1 KGAFCK
7 GLKITM
13 ALRIGVFICHCGTN
27 IGGTVNVPEVV
38 AYAATLPNV
47 VHAEGNLYTCSED
60 GLSSIRNQI
69 YERDLNRVVV
79 ASCTPRT
86 HEPLF
91 KRNCE
96 LGGLNK
102 YLFEFVN
109 LREHCS
115 WVHMSQQDHATDKAK
130 DLVRMGVAKVSLLTP
145 EEDLATAVL
154 PSSLIIGGG
163 VAGLSAALTLG
174 IQGYQVEL
182 LEKRDRLGGLL
193 RDVNRVFPSNAPAA
207 DLIDPLID
215 SVLRHHNIRVHLEA
229 ELTEVKG
236 FIGNFTA
243 TVREKDGMR
252 ELKIGTI
259 VVAVGAS
266 EFKPEGLFGYDLFDN
281 VMTQLEFEQRYR
293 SGYNGLKKVVMINCV
308 GARIDEMPYCGRF
321 CCMTAM
327 KNATLLKEASGA
339 EVTILQRDIMACG
352 KVFEKYY
359 QRAMQMGVRFLRYN
373 VDRPPQITG
382 PRSMA
387 DKVNVY
393 HELMGR
399 DLELDAD
406 AVILTTP
413 LVPAE
418 DNQTLSR
425 MMKIPVGNEGFF
437 MEAHQKLRPV
447 EFPADGIYIAGC
459 ARYPTEIAECI
470 SQGYAAAAKA
480 AAPMARGMVVSEAFI
495 SEVSPLKCSACG
507 RCVNICPF
515 GAIDWTELKSS
526 PKEIRE
532 VAAVN
537 PAECKGCGLC
547 VASCLSGA
555 VQLKGFTDEE
565 VLAMVNTT
573 FV

>member
-1 KGAFCK
+1 
-7 GLKITM
+7 
-13 ALRIGVFICHCGTN
+13 
-27 IGGTVNVPEVV
+27 
-38 AYAATLPNV
+38 
-47 VHAEGNLYTCSED
+47 
-60 GLSSIRNQI
+60 
-69 YERDLNRVVV
+69 
-79 ASCTPRT
+79 
-86 HEPLF
+86 
-91 KRNCE
+91 
-96 LGGLNK
+96 
-102 YLFEFVN
+102 
-109 LREHCS
+109 
-115 WVHMSQQDHATDKAK
+115 
-130 DLVRMGVAKVSLLTP
+130 
-145 EEDLATAVL
+145 
-154 PSSLIIGGG
+154 
-163 VAGLSAALTLG
+163 
-174 IQGYQVEL
+174 
-182 LEKRDRLGGLL
+182 
-193 RDVNRVFPSNAPAA
+193 
-207 DLIDPLID
+207 
-215 SVLRHHNIRVHLEA
+215 
-229 ELTEVKG
+229 
-236 FIGNFTA
+236 
-243 TVREKDGMR
+243 
-252 ELKIGTI
+252 
-259 VVAVGAS
+259 
-266 EFKPEGLFGYDLFDN
+266 
-281 VMTQLEFEQRYR
+281 
-293 SGYNGLKKVVMINCV
+293 
-308 GARIDEMPYCGRF
+308 
-321 CCMTAM
+321 
-327 KNATLLKEASGA
+327 
-339 EVTILQRDIMACG
+339 
-352 KVFEKYY
+352 
-359 QRAMQMGVRFLRYN
+359 
-373 VDRPPQITG
+373 
-382 PRSMA
+382 MA